1 MAKYGDN
8 LIDLQNEIRYTISNA
23 YYDYITKRKPTIELN
38 LQDLSDK
45 VLNSITGINNRL
57 EDFENICSI
66 IEPFNLYFIPNIT
79 CESLNKLHSS
89 VVNDEGKVSDDKNI
103 PIPLSSF
110 CKKEIKKY
118 ETTRLTTMKSIQV
131 NSIYECAFP
140 LIEQGDVNLNDK
152 ILYPFYV
159 HLKNSISDI
168 QKGVYRQQ
176 YIDDHQFIAPS
187 IIILGQKIASVL
199 EKKFKITFPSIERK
213 YINTYLSI
221 AQTYIEEG
229 TIPIIVISSGED
241 IADSYVRYIRSL
253 NFKVSIHAL
262 NYTKEFQSSDFSRFL
277 QYIIRTVQQV
287 NQGKGVV
294 IISDLNQMVDLNH
307 YIFEETGIPCVS
319 ITPVS
324 LNSVL
329 HVVEIAEKKESSIDD
344 FKDITTLF
352 LHDSM
357 NDSANLVGFSNYFLF
372 EFSQKV
378 LSQNLL
384 FLDVNKASRAL
395 TSALANI
402 YRELQ
407 MDYSDEITI
416 RFLHHC
422 SFMIERVVKNEALI
436 FKSTKKII
444 ESNKEIYQSIERNLT
459 PVSQQFGITIPPN
472 ELAMVSII
480 FLDVQSY
487 EEKRD

>member
-1 MAKYGDN
+1 M
-8 LIDLQNEIRYTISNA
+8 
-23 YYDYITKRKPTIELN
+23 
-38 LQDLSDK
+38 
-45 VLNSITGINNRL
+45 
-57 EDFENICSI
+57 
-66 IEPFNLYFIPNIT
+66 
-79 CESLNKLHSS
+79 
-89 VVNDEGKVSDDKNI
+89 
-103 PIPLSSF
+103 
-110 CKKEIKKY
+110 
-118 ETTRLTTMKSIQV
+118 
-131 NSIYECAFP
+131 
-140 LIEQGDVNLNDK
+140 
-152 ILYPFYV
+152 
-159 HLKNSISDI
+159 
-168 QKGVYRQQ
+168 
-176 YIDDHQFIAPS
+176 
-187 IIILGQKIASVL
+187 
-199 EKKFKITFPSIERK
+199 
-213 YINTYLSI
+213 
-221 AQTYIEEG
+221 
-229 TIPIIVISSGED
+229 
-241 IADSYVRYIRSL
+241 
-253 NFKVSIHAL
+253 
-262 NYTKEFQSSDFSRFL
+262 

-487 EEKRD
+487 E